1 MNIGSMQGIGQIGQ
15 NADIGSQEFKAKF
28 QKEENELKGFEAA
41 LKKAQDVKDKQALKK
56 AAADLEQI
64 FLSMM
69 FKTMKNSIPKAG
81 LLEESS
87 QRKIFEDMMY
97 EEYAGQMAKAGGI
110 GLSDMILKDFERREA
125 QKVLD
130 E

>member
-1 MNIGSMQGIGQIGQ
+1 MNIGSMQGIGQIVQ

>member
-1 MNIGSMQGIGQIGQ
+1 MNIASMQGIGQIGSGA
-15 NADIGSQEFKAKF
+15 NIDSQEFRAKF
-28 QKEENELKGFEAA
+28 QKEQNELKGFEAA
-41 LKKAQDVKDKQALKK
+41 LKKAQDAKDKQALKK

-69 FKTMKNSIPKAG
+69 FKTMKHSIPKAG
-81 LLEESS
+81 LLEESA

-110 GLSDMILKDFERREA
+110 GLSDLILKDFERRES